1 MQFDPLFIERLI
13 QHDDLAFAQFYEQ
26 SADVF
31 FRYIMTHY
39 SLSEQECHD
48 ILSDVYLKIR
58 QNIDKYDEKYTFWQ
72 YVRTILKN
80 HCKDYFKKMKPLFFS
95 DLTTEDGTSM
105 IENHPHVSRDGEEE
119 DMTKLLQQKYTFEHI
134 TAALE
139 SLDEE
144 SQQLIHAKYVLHYN
158 YDIIADL
165 YSLNNATVRQKIS
178 RIIKKLK
185 QKLWFLSE

>member
-1 MQFDPLFIERLI
+1 MQFDPILIERLI

-39 SLSEQECHD
+39 SLSEQECYD

-95 DLTTEDGTSM
+95 DLVSDDGTSM
-105 IENHPHVSRDGEEE
+105 MDNHPNISRDWEEE
-119 DMTKLLQQKYTFEHI
+119 DMTLFLEQQYTTDHI
-134 TAALE
+134 TTALE

-144 SQQLIHAKYVLHYN
+144 SQQLIHAKFVLHYN

-165 YSLNNATVRQKIS
+165 YGLTNATVRQKIS

-185 QKLWFLSE
+185 QKLWFLSD

>member
-1 MQFDPLFIERLI
+1 MQFDPILIERLI

-39 SLSEQECHD
+39 SLSEQECYD

-95 DLTTEDGTSM
+95 DLVSDDGTSM
-105 IENHPHVSRDGEEE
+105 IDNHPNVSRDWEEE
-119 DMTKLLQQKYTFEHI
+119 DMTLFLEQQYTTDHI
-134 TAALE
+134 TTALE

-144 SQQLIHAKYVLHYN
+144 SQQLIHAKFVLHYS

-165 YSLNNATVRQKIS
+165 YGLTNATVRQKMS

-185 QKLWFLSE
+185 QKLWFLSD